1 MGEEQPH
8 QTLLGKGGFMIDVD
22 HLALAFRS
30 VDFSFKNL
38 LRAFILLRFAF
49 LISGAV
55 LRDCAAVFGSDE

>member
-1 MGEEQPH
+1 
-8 QTLLGKGGFMIDVD
+8 MIDVD